1 MQRPEQFICISYST
15 IDFLIPNNDIASA
28 VGLSDF
34 STDMIDVNS
43 GTYDFDELAADF
55 KQEKRDTT
63 SYTMV
68 ILKTDGLNHLSFVT
82 SRECKV
88 CEIPLSNFSLFSPDY
103 SESLK
108 AHGIL
113 ACICKEDRLQYLLDI
128 KKALEYK
135 YNMGEMLE
143 EI

>member
-1 MQRPEQFICISYST
+1 MQRPDQFICISYSN
-15 IDFLIPNNDIASA
+15 IDFLIPNDDIATA

-34 STDMIDVNS
+34 CTDMIDINS

-55 KQEKRDTT
+55 KQAKRDTT

-68 ILKTDGLNHLSFVT
+68 ILKNDGLNHFSFVT
-82 SRECKV
+82 SQECKV
-88 CEIPLSNFSLFSPDY
+88 CEIPLKNFSLFSSDY

-108 AHGIL
+108 EHGIL
-113 ACICKEDRLQYLLDI
+113 ACICKEDRLQYLLDV

-135 YNMGEMLE
+135 YNMGEFLE

>member
-1 MQRPEQFICISYST
+1 MQRPDQFICISYSN
-15 IDFLIPNNDIASA
+15 IDFLIPNDDIASA

-55 KQEKRDTT
+55 KQAKRDTT

-68 ILKTDGLNHLSFVT
+68 ILKNDGLNHFSFVT
-82 SRECKV
+82 SQECKV
-88 CEIPLSNFSLFSPDY
+88 CEIPLKNFSLFSSDY

-108 AHGIL
+108 EHGIL
-113 ACICKEDRLQYLLDI
+113 ACICKEDRLQYLLDV
-128 KKALEYK
+128 KKALKYK
-135 YNMGEMLE
+135 YNMGEFLE